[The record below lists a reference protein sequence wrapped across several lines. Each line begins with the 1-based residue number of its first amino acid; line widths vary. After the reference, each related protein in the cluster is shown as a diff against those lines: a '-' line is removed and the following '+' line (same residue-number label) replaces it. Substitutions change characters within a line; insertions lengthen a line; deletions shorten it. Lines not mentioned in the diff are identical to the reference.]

1 MIKIRGT
8 FMCKAEI
15 KLTRLDLEVDL
26 GSVLLAALFASKG
39 VFGIELLCFEVVGH
53 AIHEIYLSSLRYFV
67 LDHSL
72 PQLT

>member
-1 MIKIRGT
+1 MELLYVRQ
-8 FMCKAEI
+8 ESN
-15 KLTRLDLEVDL
+15 LTCLDLEVDL

-39 VFGIELLCFEVVGH
+39 VFGIELLRFEVVGH
-53 AIHEIYLSSLRYFV
+53 AVHEIDLSSLRNFV

>member
-39 VFGIELLCFEVVGH
+39 VFGIELLRFEVVGH
-53 AIHEIYLSSLRYFV
+53 AIH
-67 LDHSL
+67 
-72 PQLT
+72 